1 MADPQLPSF
10 EIFNGCDPIEGPR
23 TFSLSPLSLKAGVD
37 FPINLLLELERKRIS
52 QIQGVYID
60 NSENTGTLT
69 LRVVVTNQSLIV
81 QPGFQAFFPVL
92 SPNPP
97 SFVITSSADA
107 TIGLQLFNFPV
118 QPMQW
123 GAETVNTF
131 SLDASNGIALNPN
144 PFTGGNATI
153 EIDGAPAG
161 AFYASGNFTPVLS
174 GSVTPGNQTYS
185 FQQGNWVRIGNMIFF
200 NLNIRLTA
208 LDAAAAGNAT
218 IALPFNSANVANE
231 QAQFTAVFNNIT
243 LSAGQTQVVGE
254 LSPNTNVL
262 LVAAQGSGA
271 GLNAAIPITSFANNA
286 VIRMSGAYM
295 IA

>member
-161 AFYASGNFTPVLS
+161 SFYAAGNFTPVLA

-254 LSPNTNVL
+254 LPPNTDVM